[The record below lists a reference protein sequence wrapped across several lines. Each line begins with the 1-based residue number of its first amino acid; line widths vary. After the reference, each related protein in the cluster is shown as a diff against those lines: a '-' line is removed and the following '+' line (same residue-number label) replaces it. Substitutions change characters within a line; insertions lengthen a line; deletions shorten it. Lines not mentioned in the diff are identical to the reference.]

1 MLIAVDAAG
10 GDYAP
15 QEVVKG
21 AIEAA
26 QEYNIEVA
34 LVGQKTA
41 VQMLQRRF
49 PKKSRLPIFNAT
61 QVIGFNEHP
70 VQAMRSKP
78 DASIIVGTN
87 LVRDGIAD
95 AFMSAGNTGAVLTA
109 AYLNLK
115 RLEGVERPALC
126 GVIQIGNVEPF
137 LLVDA
142 GANVDCRPNYMMQ
155 FAQLG
160 NIFAGK
166 VLNLKEPRIA
176 LLNVGAEEVKGNSLV
191 KDSYQ
196 LLKKSG
202 LNFIGNMEGHEV
214 LKAKADIIVTDG
226 FTGNVLLKTME
237 GFGEF
242 LHGILNPQQSSKD
255 LAGLQGSALVKYA
268 DLIAAARHMDYAE
281 YGGAC
286 LLGVNGNI
294 IVAHGRSQSRA
305 IKNAIYLSY
314 QAARNNIIE
323 TIKDSFV
330 NVKRS
335 TI

>member
-10 GDYAP
+10 GDLAP
-15 QEVVKG
+15 HEVVKG

-26 QEYNIEVA
+26 DEYKIDIA
-34 LVGQKTA
+34 LVGQKA
-41 VQMLQRRF
+41 ALDLLQRRF
-49 PKKSRLPIFNAT
+49 SKKTRLQVFNAT

-70 VQAMRSKP
+70 VQAMRAKP

-115 RLEGVERPALC
+115 RIEGVERPALC
-126 GVIQIGNVEPF
+126 GVIQINQPEPF

-142 GANVDCRPNYMMQ
+142 GANVDCRPSYLVQ
-155 FAQLG
+155 FAHLG
-160 NIFAGK
+160 NIFATQ
-166 VLNLKEPRIA
+166 VLGMKQPRIA
-176 LLNVGAEEVKGNSLV
+176 LLNVGAEEVKGNSLT
-191 KDSYQ
+191 KDSYL

-214 LKAKADIIVTDG
+214 LKGKADIIVTDG
-226 FTGNVLLKTME
+226 FTGNVLLKTLE

-242 LHGILNPQQSSKD
+242 FQGMLKPGASKD
-255 LAGLQGSALVKYA
+255 IDGLQGVALVRYV
-268 DLIAAARHMDYAE
+268 DLIAAARQMDYAE

-294 IVAHGRSQSRA
+294 IVAHGRSQARA
-305 IKNAIYLSY
+305 IKNAIHLSY
-314 QAARNNIIE
+314 QASKSNTVQA
-323 TIKDSFV
+323 IKDSIATL
-330 NVKRS
+330 K
-335 TI
+335 TAKPD

>member
-10 GDYAP
+10 GDLAP
-15 QEVVKG
+15 HEVVKG

-26 QEYNIEVA
+26 EQYKIEIA
-34 LVGQKTA
+34 LVGQKA
-41 VQMLQRRF
+41 ALDLLQRHF
-49 PKKSRLPIFNAT
+49 SKKTRLPIFNAT
-61 QVIGFNEHP
+61 QVIGFNDHP
-70 VQAMRSKP
+70 VQAMRAKP
-78 DASIIVGTN
+78 DSSIIVGTN

-126 GVIQIGNVEPF
+126 GVIQIGRPEPF

-142 GANVDCRPNYMMQ
+142 GANVDCRPNYLVQ

-160 NIFAGK
+160 NIFATK
-166 VLNLKEPRIA
+166 VLNMKEPRIA
-176 LLNVGAEEVKGNSLV
+176 LLNVGAEEVKGNALA
-191 KDSYQ
+191 KDAYL
-196 LLKKSG
+196 LLKKTN

-214 LKAKADIIVTDG
+214 LKDKTDVVVTDG

-242 LHGILNPQQSSKD
+242 FQGKLNPQQTQKTIND
-255 LAGLQGSALVKYA
+255 LQGASLVHYT
-268 DLIAAARHMDYAE
+268 DLMAAAKHMDYAE

-294 IVAHGRSQSRA
+294 IVAHGRSQARA
-305 IKNAIYLSY
+305 IKNAIHLSY
-314 QAARNNIIE
+314 QAAKNNTVQAIRDNISDLK
-323 TIKDSFV
+323 IV
-330 NVKRS
+330 
-335 TI
+335 

>member
-15 QEVVKG
+15 HEVVKG

-26 QEYNIEVA
+26 EEYGIDIA
-34 LVGQKTA
+34 LVGQKA
-41 VQMLQRRF
+41 ALDLLQRKTS
-49 PKKSRLPIFNAT
+49 KKTRLPIFNAS

-70 VQAMRSKP
+70 VHAMRAKP

-87 LVRDGIAD
+87 LVRDGVAD
-95 AFMSAGNTGAVLTA
+95 AFISAGNTGAVLTA

-126 GVIQIGNVEPF
+126 GVIQINQLSPF

-142 GANVDCRPNYMMQ
+142 GANVDCRPSYMVQ

-160 NIFAGK
+160 NIFATK
-166 VLNLKEPRIA
+166 VLGLKDPNVA
-176 LLNVGAEEVKGNSLV
+176 LLNVGAESVKGNALA

-196 LLKKSG
+196 LLMKCG
-202 LNFIGNMEGHEV
+202 VNFIGNMEGHEV
-214 LKAKADIIVTDG
+214 LKGKADIIVTDG
-226 FTGNVLLKTME
+226 FTGNVLLKTLE

-242 LHGILNPQQSSKD
+242 FQGILKPGMAKD
-255 LAGLQGSALVKYA
+255 IEGMQGAALVRYA
-268 DLIAAARHMDYAE
+268 DLIAAARHMDYSE

-294 IVAHGRSQSRA
+294 IVAHGRSQARA
-305 IKNAIYLSY
+305 IKNAINLSY
-314 QAARNNIIE
+314 QAAKNNVVSA
-323 TIKDSFV
+323 IKDNISAL
-330 NVKRS
+330 KS
-335 TI
+335 A